1 MTCEECEQILLDSK
15 HGTRAEGW
23 MLRISTAGLA
33 EAHVKNCPAC
43 ATKMAEVARLDD
55 ALDQLRLSTM
65 HVKASAAVER
75 NLLDAFCRKTAK
87 RRRFVGRAFAWR
99 LARLSAAVLVL
110 AVAGV
115 EFYSSLRSHFPLD
128 SENNRYSHT
137 LDIQPPSSP
146 RLSGAAADFL
156 NENRALTST
165 NIPTTS
171 RRHVAKHGN
180 SRGPV
185 VLRAPIARRDEPSLN
200 GGGSIVRV
208 TLPFSNLT
216 AMGLPVRPDLSET
229 RVTADVWVDP
239 FGAVV
244 GIRLVPAKTSAD

>member
-15 HGTRAEGW
+15 HGTRVEGW
-23 MLRISTAGLA
+23 MLRISAAGLV
-33 EAHVKNCPAC
+33 EAHVKNCPEC
-43 ATKMAEVARLDD
+43 ATKMAEVARLDA
-55 ALDQLRLSTM
+55 ALDQLRRSTM
-65 HVKASAAVER
+65 HVQASAAVEN
-75 NLLDAFCRKTAK
+75 NLLDAFWRKTAK
-87 RRRFVGRAFAWR
+87 QRPFVARAFSWR
-99 LARLSAAVLVL
+99 LVWLSGAALVL

-115 EFYSSLRSHFPLD
+115 QFYSSLRPYFQLD
-128 SENNRYSHT
+128 SEKNRYSHT

-146 RLSGAAADFL
+146 RVSGAAADVF
-156 NENRALTST
+156 NQNRALTSR
-165 NIPTTS
+165 NISAVS
-171 RRHVAKHGN
+171 RRRVAKHGN

-185 VLRAPIARRDEPSLN
+185 VLRAPIAPSDDLSLN

-208 TLPFSNLT
+208 TLPFSSLT
-216 AMGLPVRPDLSET
+216 AMGLPVGPDLSET